1 MFRLSALGLLV
12 ASVAV
17 AAPVPKGTEA
27 KLYYPTTVGAKRVMT
42 LTAGQRTEE
51 DSETVS
57 QVEVKDGVYRVTVDL
72 HTDGHRTTPGYV
84 YEVSADGL
92 GQRSSEQAKGSTSNP
107 LLRLTVGVGESWV
120 ARQDGS
126 EHYATLTRGKE
137 EEIELPAGKFTA
149 IRVDVVITRGKDT
162 NRVTQW
168 YAAGVGLV
176 KEAAQ
181 RGELTITRELKEFNP
196 GKGEKKDEPKP
207 DKGK

>member
-1 MFRLSALGLLV
+1 MFRLTVLNLFVVSIAG
-12 ASVAV
+12 

-27 KLYYPTTVGAKRVMT
+27 KLYYPTAVGAKRVMT
-42 LTAGQRTEE
+42 LTAGKHTSE
-51 DSETVS
+51 DAETVS
-57 QVEVKDGVYRVTVDL
+57 RVEVKDGVYRVTVDL

-92 GQRSSEQAKGSTSNP
+92 GRRSSEEVKENTANP
-107 LLRLTVGVGESWV
+107 LLRLTVDVGESWV

-137 EEIELPAGKFTA
+137 EEIEVPAGKFTA

-176 KEAAQ
+176 MESAQ
-181 RGELTITRELKEFNP
+181 RGELTITRELKEFTP
-196 GKGEKKDEPKP
+196 GNAEKKDVPKK
-207 DKGK
+207 DK